1 MDLEDKDYVPTEL
14 QSNVEYEESMQDL
27 MMEEKEPWDRV
38 WAYCADCG
46 ERGDVYLQ
54 CKTCYGNKLNY
65 GSGYSSQ
72 EECHGK

>member
-1 MDLEDKDYVPTEL
+1 LEDEDYVSTEL
-14 QSNVEYEESMQDL
+14 QSDVEYKESMQDP
-27 MMEEKEPWDRV
+27 MTEAKEPWDRV

-54 CKTCYGNKLNY
+54 CKTCYGKELNNR
-65 GSGYSSQ
+65 SSYSSQ